1 MCNLQGGK
9 SIERCLRLHVHICL
23 MWLSHLM
30 NGWKQKRFIFM
41 LFRRMNFNQDP
52 SVISTEDCLICI
64 MHFRAGQMVSTKGQR
79 RNGLRHE
86 LYQKCKQQHQH
97 FHQIIFRAENGQLNG
112 NKEME
117 QLVRPTFISSKVTF
131 GLKQTK
137 TSQICTIF
145 YFNIL

>member
-1 MCNLQGGK
+1 MPSVACPYM
-9 SIERCLRLHVHICL
+9 SDVTE
-23 MWLSHLM
+23 S
-30 NGWKQKRFIFM
+30 
-41 LFRRMNFNQDP
+41 FNQWLKAKEIHIYVVQDDELQP
-52 SVISTEDCLICI
+52 RSLYYIDERLPH

-79 RNGLRHE
+79 RNGLGHE

-137 TSQICTIF
+137 TSKICTIF

>member
-1 MCNLQGGK
+1 MPSVACPYM
-9 SIERCLRLHVHICL
+9 SDVTE
-23 MWLSHLM
+23 S
-30 NGWKQKRFIFM
+30 
-41 LFRRMNFNQDP
+41 FNQWLKAKEIHIYVVQDDELQP
-52 SVISTEDCLICI
+52 RSLCYINERLPH